1 MIFMKKKYKRQV
13 GYRTMIN
20 KINRTFLTN
29 LICRKIM
36 FSIDHDLYFLYIIN
50 SSDMVKHDVY
60 PIEAV
65 EKDK

>member
-1 MIFMKKKYKRQV
+1 
-13 GYRTMIN
+13 MIN